1 MRPSKLTSRLVS
13 GGVALA
19 MAGAVP
25 AWAKSASAA
34 DPEPAP
40 QASASEQAPPQ
51 LQEVVVSGIRQS
63 MESALHLKQFSDTIE
78 DSIVASDIGKL
89 PDVTAIDALQRIPGV
104 QISRQLGEGGGTVT
118 IGGSAVMSGYEI
130 RGLPQAE
137 TTLNGREVFSA
148 QGSRVLNLAD
158 IPSALLAGI
167 DVYKDPTADQIAG
180 GIAGTVDL
188 RTHKPFDFNGLEL
201 EGSAEGQ
208 YGDLIRQ
215 VKPAFTALASDTWN
229 TGAGKLGA
237 LLTLSYQDR
246 SYREDSATNNAV
258 ATSTTAVPGETIT
271 YPNGTYN
278 ILFA

>member
-1 MRPSKLTSRLVS
+1 MKLTSRLVS
-13 GGVALA
+13 GAVALA
-19 MAGAVP
+19 MAGAMP
-25 AWAKSASAA
+25 AWADTASPASQPA
-34 DPEPAP
+34 PDPAPAP
-40 QASASEQAPPQ
+40 QASTSQQPAPE
-51 LQEVVVSGIRQS
+51 LQEVVVSGIRES
-63 MESALHLKQFSDTIE
+63 MENALHIKQFADTIE
-78 DSIVASDIGKL
+78 DSIVAQDIGKL
-89 PDVTAIDALQRIPGV
+89 PDVTAIDAIQRIPGV

-188 RTHKPFDFNGLEL
+188 RTHKPFDFRGLEV
-201 EGSAEGQ
+201 EGSGEEQ
-208 YGDLIRQ
+208 YGDLIGQ
-215 VKPAFTALASDTWN
+215 AKPAFTALASDTWE

-246 SYREDSATNNAV
+246 SYREDNATNNAV
-258 ATSTTAVPGETIT
+258 ATSTTAV
-271 YPNGTYN
+271 
-278 ILFA
+278 